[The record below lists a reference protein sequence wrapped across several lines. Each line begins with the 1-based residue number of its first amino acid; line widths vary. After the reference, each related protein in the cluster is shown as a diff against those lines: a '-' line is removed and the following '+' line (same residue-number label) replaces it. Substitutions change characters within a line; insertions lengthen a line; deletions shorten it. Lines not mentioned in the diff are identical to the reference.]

1 MKENPDIITV
11 IKEKE
16 EKGEEK
22 IEIKIDEEHT
32 YIIAKYGPVIK
43 YTPLASK
50 GRGKGIVKKFVPATF
65 KAIRHDL
72 QIDLDKLRNG
82 GYTLSELLATE
93 ESQKEKFAEAQ
104 GEPLGKYK
112 EENIYIKKG
121 KYGPYIECG
130 EIRKS
135 IKGEEIALSEA
146 IKLLDQESDKPAKAS
161 TIVRKITE
169 EMSVRAG
176 QYGDYIFYKKAA
188 MKTPKFFKLT
198 DDFEHDYKKCDV
210 TLLKKWIKE
219 TYGI

>member
-1 MKENPDIITV
+1 MKLKVKV
-11 IKEKE
+11 IEKE
-16 EKGEEK
+16 EKVLETK
-22 IEIKIDEEHT
+22 
-32 YIIAKYGPVIK
+32 
-43 YTPLASK
+43 
-50 GRGKGIVKKFVPATF
+50 
-65 KAIRHDL
+65 
-72 QIDLDKLRNG
+72 
-82 GYTLSELLATE
+82 E

-104 GEPLGKYK
+104 GEPLGQYKPSGQNKK
-112 EENIYIKKG
+112 EENIYIRKG

-135 IKGEEIALSEA
+135 IKGEEITLSEA

-161 TIVRKITE
+161 TVVRKITE

-219 TYGI
+219 TYGV